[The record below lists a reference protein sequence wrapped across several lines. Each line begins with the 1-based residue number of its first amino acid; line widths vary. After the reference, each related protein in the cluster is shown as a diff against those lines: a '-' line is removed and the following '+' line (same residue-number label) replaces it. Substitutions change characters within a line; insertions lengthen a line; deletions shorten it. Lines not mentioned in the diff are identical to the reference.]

1 MTVVRFAAALGIALL
16 MAQAV
21 FAGWVA
27 AGPAGDINGQVE
39 GMTAQNDPV
48 AGAIN
53 AVLADPTNANILY
66 VGAVNGGIWKTYQ
79 NWQDLIVSDSGQVYR
94 SLDGGNSFSNITGN
108 LAGVNLHTVAIA
120 DVGAT
125 QFILVAR
132 MTACSAPHRPRWARG
147 RNWGQPHCPTPRC
160 GISTTIPPTTCSLPL
175 RWAAGRS
182 NSTISQPRSPS
193 PRPSPCLAL
202 LAWE

>member
-120 DVGAT
+120 DVWRDA
-125 QFILVAR
+125 IH
-132 MTACSAPHRPRWARG
+132 PRG
-147 RNWGQPHCPTPRC
+147 RG
-160 GISTTIPPTTCSLPL
+160 
-175 RWAAGRS
+175 
-182 NSTISQPRSPS
+182 
-193 PRPSPCLAL
+193 
-202 LAWE
+202 